1 MIRLIALAIGLA
13 LFLIPQ
19 LASAQ
24 AALVMVTYV
33 SGGNGGAVSS
43 MPAQSIIH
51 TYIDITGCQKAAHR
65 ASLEATIP
73 ATKNASSIVMSFVC
87 VPTDKGR

>member
-1 MIRLIALAIGLA
+1 MRKLIALAIGLA
-13 LFLIPQ
+13 LSLIPQ

-33 SGGNGGAVSS
+33 TAVGGTVSS

-51 TYIDITGCQKAAHR
+51 TYIDITGCRNAAQH
-65 ASLEATIP
+65 AALETTIP
-73 ATKNASSIVMSFVC
+73 ETKTGPSLVMSFVC

>member
-1 MIRLIALAIGLA
+1 MRKPVALAIGLVFA
-13 LFLIPQ
+13 LIPQ

-33 SGGNGGAVSS
+33 SEGGGTLSP

-51 TYIDITGCQKAAHR
+51 TYIDLTGCQKAAHR

-73 ATKNASSIVMSFVC
+73 DNKRAPSIMMSFVC